1 MAKALY
7 RQYRPKT
14 FDQVL
19 GQDRVVN
26 VLKNQVNNNN
36 FSHAYIFAGERGCGK
51 TTCAKIFAKAINCLH
66 PVDGSPC
73 LECENCKAIDDEST
87 IDIIEMDAASNRRI
101 DDIRNLKDNVI
112 YPPNKLKYKV
122 YIIDEAHMI
131 TREAFNALLKIM
143 EEPPSHLVFILATT
157 EIDKIPNTILS
168 RAQNYE
174 FNKIDKGKIKEQ
186 ISLILKDKDIEMENE
201 AIDLIIRKAKGA
213 MRDALSILD
222 QVLSYDTK
230 AYKLSDVENLLGV
243 VDFYDIDKLTNSIF
257 SYNQKQALSY
267 IFSLRENN
275 KSNKDIIDSLI
286 NYFRDIMVYKM
297 SEDPDLFDNE
307 ERFDFIKKRAGEIEI
322 DRLLDLL
329 DILNEYSTK
338 IRSSDNTDLIV
349 ELMAIRLINSKDVK
363 SLDSR
368 IRALEANNEKD
379 LMSIINRLVDDK
391 LSNLDFSKYENISD
405 SNGRN
410 ASYTVVNNNDI
421 SDVKE
426 DRSYN
431 TEIVDENIDLPY
443 EEDNESP
450 PMEITNDSNTKD
462 NLNESSEEFEKNR
475 SIDIPSK
482 MLDDIRDMII
492 NTAGRMLKPMFE
504 KDGFNYIYRP
514 GEFVLYL
521 KDEFYG
527 IFIQTKTDDISKE
540 LNEILDD
547 EVVFSVDNYSNFI
560 EKKDSNSDREKS
572 DKLEKEEKKTKKI
585 EKLDDNNKTNSEK
598 KSLAKEEDT
607 KKNQSNLDRLK
618 KIFKEELIV
627 K

>member
-26 VLKNQVNNNN
+26 VLKNQVKNNN

-168 RAQNYE
+168 RVQNFE
-174 FNKIDKGKIKEQ
+174 FNKIEAGKIKEQ
-186 ISLILKDKDIEMENE
+186 ISIILKDKNIEMENE

-222 QVLSYDTK
+222 QVISYDTK
-230 AYKLSDVENLLGV
+230 AYKLADVENLLGV

-329 DILNEYSTK
+329 DILNEYSSK
-338 IRSSDNTDLIV
+338 LKSSDNTDLIV
-349 ELMAIRLINSKDVK
+349 ELMIIRLISSKDLK

-379 LMSIINRLVDDK
+379 LLSLINRLVDDK
-391 LSNLDFSKYENISD
+391 ISKLDFSKYENIS
-405 SNGRN
+405 NNMGKN
-410 ASYTVVNNNDI
+410 NSYQVI
-421 SDVKE
+421 SDKAINLDKNSNLDKDFDDILLSEQEE
-426 DRSYN
+426 DETSLEETPDDPN
-431 TEIVDENIDLPY
+431 TEENLDKL
-443 EEDNESP
+443 EES
-450 PMEITNDSNTKD
+450 
-462 NLNESSEEFEKNR
+462 R
-475 SIDIPSK
+475 SIKIPSK
-482 MLDDIRDMII
+482 MADDIRDMII

-514 GEFVLYL
+514 GKFVLYL
-521 KDEFYG
+521 KDEFYA
-527 IFIQTKTDDISKE
+527 IFIQTKTDDIGNE

-547 EVVFSVDNYSNFI
+547 EVIFSVDNYSNFI
-560 EKKDSNSDREKS
+560 DNRDNSINIEKS
-572 DKLEKEEKKTKKI
+572 DKLEKEEKKTKKSV
-585 EKLDDNNKTNSEK
+585 KLDENKGANNTKD
-598 KSLAKEEDT
+598 SLVKEEDT
-607 KKNQSNLDRLK
+607 KENLSNLDRLK
-618 KIFKEELIV
+618 EIFKEELIV

>member
-26 VLKNQVNNNN
+26 VLKNQVKNNN

-66 PVDGSPC
+66 PADGSPC

-168 RAQNYE
+168 RAQNFE
-174 FNKIDKGKIKEQ
+174 FNKIEKGKIKEQ
-186 ISLILKDKDIEMENE
+186 ISLILKDKNIEMENE

-230 AYKLSDVENLLGV
+230 AYKLADVENLLGV

-349 ELMAIRLINSKDVK
+349 ELMAIRLINFKDVK

-410 ASYTVVNNNDI
+410 TSYTVVNNNDI

-462 NLNESSEEFEKNR
+462 NLNESSEKFEENR

-527 IFIQTKTDDISKE
+527 IFIQTKTDDIRKE

-560 EKKDSNSDREKS
+560 ENKDSNSDSEKS

-607 KKNQSNLDRLK
+607 KKNQSNIDRLK